1 METIGD
7 YRLVRLLGE
16 GGMGKVY
23 EAEERLSGRH
33 IALKVLR
40 PELAKLPSA
49 RRMFTNEMAVL
60 AKLDHPNIVRA
71 FAFSEVDDKLLMV
84 LELLEGRT
92 LRTFLNEEGA
102 AEPSHALAI
111 VVQVARALAHAH
123 EHEPSIVHRDLKPE
137 NVMLLEDG
145 TVKVMDFG
153 IAKMLATAGNTTTH
167 SVGTLAYMSPEQID
181 AAEVDARS
189 DLYCLGLLFY
199 ELLAGRAPFESPS
212 PRELLNLQCTAPP
225 PVLPDSVRRSL
236 PRGVEDTLFEL
247 LEKAPDDRPESA
259 RAVLEVLEAFA
270 PAALGEQRGTSR
282 SRRPKRVTVE
292 APTAPAAKPQGK
304 DVPAHDT
311 VALLERASAP
321 REVPNKVAV
330 GIVLGAA
337 VFAGALTW
345 VVRAGTTPSGA
356 KSGVLEIRR

>member
-1 METIGD
+1 MEAIGD

-33 IALKVLR
+33 VALKVLR

-49 RRMFTNEMAVL
+49 RRLFTNEMTVL

-71 FAFSEVDDKLLMV
+71 FAFREVEDKLLMT

-92 LRTFLNEEGA
+92 LRTFLSEEGPV
-102 AEPSHALAI
+102 EPTRALAI
-111 VVQVARALAHAH
+111 AVQVARALAHAH
-123 EHEPSIVHRDLKPE
+123 EHDPSIVHRDLKPE

-199 ELLAGRAPFESPS
+199 ELLAGRAPFESQS

-225 PVLPDSVRRSL
+225 PALPASVRQAL
-236 PRGVEDTLFEL
+236 PRGVEDVLFEL
-247 LEKAPDDRPESA
+247 LEKAPEDRPDSA
-259 RAVLEVLEAFA
+259 RAVLDVLEAFA
-270 PAALGEQRGTSR
+270 PAALGEQRGAPR
-282 SRRPKRVTVE
+282 SRRPKRVAE
-292 APTAPAAKPQGK
+292 PGPAASKPQIK
-304 DVPAHDT
+304 EVVAHDT
-311 VALLERASAP
+311 VALLERAGAP
-321 REVPNKVAV
+321 RDVPPKTAVSIIVA
-330 GIVLGAA
+330 AA
-337 VFAGALTW
+337 LLAGGLTW
-345 VVRAGTTPSGA
+345 IVRAGTTPHGA
-356 KSGVLEIRR
+356 PSRTVLESRR

>member
-33 IALKVLR
+33 VALKVLR

-49 RRMFTNEMAVL
+49 RRLFTNEMAVL

-71 FAFSEVDDKLLMV
+71 FAFSEVGDKLLMS

-92 LRTFLNEEGA
+92 LRSFLTEEGS

-123 EHEPSIVHRDLKPE
+123 EHDPSIVHRDLKPE

-199 ELLAGRAPFESPS
+199 ELLAGRAPFESQS

-225 PVLPDSVRRSL
+225 PALPDGVRRAL
-236 PRGVEDTLFEL
+236 PRGVEDMLFEL
-247 LEKAPDDRPESA
+247 LEKAPGDRPESA
-259 RAVLEVLEAFA
+259 RAVLDVLDAFA
-270 PAALGEQRGTSR
+270 PAALGEQRGAPR
-282 SRRPKRVTVE
+282 SRGPKRSASE
-292 APTAPAAKPQGK
+292 APAASAAKPKGK
-304 DVPAHDT
+304 EAAAHDT

-321 REVPNKVAV
+321 REVSNRAALW
-330 GIVLGAA
+330 IVLGAA
-337 VFAGALTW
+337 LLAGALTW
-345 VVRAGTTPSGA
+345 VIRAGTTPPA
-356 KSGVLEIRR
+356 PKSSVLELR